1 MEIPMFGMK
10 KKINLS
16 HLNQHMTKCG
26 PEGEGNNVTKF
37 VVLLNHKPN
46 PKKILLLEQGW
57 VQWVF
62 ALFYGFNPCC
72 ADPSMTQLSGTA
84 AVCWISFWSF
94 CWVRCQWKGLGVWA
108 ALSLWVSLRLAQTGL
123 CVSTGSPQGCELWDC
138 VQGCRVLPACS
149 GFPQRRGWCDVM
161 WCDSFLPHG
170 ICTSTSTLQLGK
182 CLILC
187 CYLQPVPCAVNTLC
201 ICARGWLSACAVW
214 ITNPVLCVT
223 PNLSR
228 GMHRENTAGGVRQ
241 QHISECVRVGGDS
254 GCSSHGK

>member
-1 MEIPMFGMK
+1 MRHGNSMFGMK

-161 WCDSFLPHG
+161 WFIPPPWDLHLYQRAPAWQMFNSVLLPPAG
-170 ICTSTSTLQLGK
+170 AMCSKYTLY
-182 CLILC
+182 LC
-187 CYLQPVPCAVNTLC
+187 
-201 ICARGWLSACAVW
+201 
-214 ITNPVLCVT
+214 
-223 PNLSR
+223 
-228 GMHRENTAGGVRQ
+228 
-241 QHISECVRVGGDS
+241 
-254 GCSSHGK
+254 